1 MAIQNPHSTTPG
13 TMPHLTPGE
22 IGVNKADDILW
33 FRSQGRR
40 VPIILSD
47 LDRAPPADGYV
58 GAPLTLVDGAPAWN
72 VKLLP
77 SSIVSGAVKVDLPPA
92 AGLHAVPSVLLQGLG
107 ADRVLATNDLDLTPF
122 YVRSDSITL
131 THLAFS
137 VRSAGAPAMRVG
149 IVDSFGV
156 VQADILVAAPV
167 VGANVVALSPVL
179 TLQRGVYRTILATTG
194 AVTVGIAT
202 GARMEQGWD
211 IIADAP
217 SFIRGYSGSKNT
229 GGGIGSL
236 PALTPRRDP
245 APGQD
250 HAVLL
255 RWTA

>member
-13 TMPHLTPGE
+13 VMPHLTPGE
-22 IGVNKADDILW
+22 IGINKADDILW
-33 FRSQGRR
+33 FRSEGRR

-47 LDRAPPADGYV
+47 LTRAPPATGYV
-58 GAPLTLVDGAPAWN
+58 GAPLALKNGQPIWDAKRA
-72 VKLLP
+72 P
-77 SSIVSGAVKVDLPPA
+77 SSVVNGQVKVDLPPDV
-92 AGLHAVPSVLLQGLG
+92 GLHAMPSVLLTGLG
-107 ADRVLATNDLDLTPF
+107 SDRVLATNALDLSPF
-122 YVRSDSITL
+122 YVRSDSITI
-131 THLAFS
+131 THLSFS

-156 VQADILVAAPV
+156 VQADVLVAAPA

-179 TLQRGVYRTILATTG
+179 TLQRGTYRTILATTG
-194 AVTVGIAT
+194 NVTVGVVT

-211 IIADAP
+211 IIGDAP
-217 SFIRGYSGSKNT
+217 SFIHGYSGSKNT

-236 PALTPRRDP
+236 PALTPRRDS

-250 HAVLL
+250 HCVLM